1 MRFSPSTDPAPFY
14 HLGDLNA
21 ALRPPSGHGHNGGME
36 DQPPE
41 TVTASEI
48 AEFVFCPE
56 AWRLAQTG
64 APSANQPI
72 REAGTA
78 YHSGQAAAERVAGG
92 AIAIGRILVAVA
104 LLALAVLW
112 AMS

>member
-1 MRFSPSTDPAPFY
+1 
-14 HLGDLNA
+14 
-21 ALRPPSGHGHNGGME
+21 ME

-56 AWRLAQTG
+56 AWRLAQIG
-64 APSANQPI
+64 APSANQPV
-72 REAGTA
+72 RQAGTA
-78 YHSGQAAAERVAGG
+78 YHGKQATAERIAGG
-92 AIAIGRILVAVA
+92 AIALGRILIAVA

-112 AMS
+112 AMSR